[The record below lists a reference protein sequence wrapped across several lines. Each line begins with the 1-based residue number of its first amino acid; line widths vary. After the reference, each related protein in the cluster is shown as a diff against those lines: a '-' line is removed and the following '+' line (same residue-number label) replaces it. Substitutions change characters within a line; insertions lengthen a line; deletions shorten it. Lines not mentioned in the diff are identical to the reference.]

1 MQPDNEL
8 LRRYASDKS
17 EEAFA
22 ELVKRHVNLVYSA
35 ALRQAHG
42 DTHLAHD
49 VAQSVFTDLARK
61 AASLLNR
68 ESLSG
73 WLYTSAYF
81 AANKMMRV
89 EMRRRQREERF
100 MQEPV
105 SDHAPEAD
113 WEKLRPL
120 LDAAMHG
127 LRESDREA
135 IVLRYFENRP
145 YAEVGAKFGLNENAA
160 RLRVERALE
169 KLRSVLAKQGI
180 ATATALGAIVSTN
193 AVQVAPAHLAATLT
207 ATSITAASTGTL
219 TFLQI
224 MAATKLK
231 LAAGTL
237 AVACVTTAL
246 VVQHQAEAKLRSEN
260 GTLQQQLAQL
270 KKQNE
275 DISNSVLDAQNT
287 QALSQEQLSELL
299 KLRSQVGDLNRQL
312 AEAAQAR
319 ANPAATQSIETS
331 TNDPETQDHVLSSR
345 TMSAAHELADA
356 TVWRYAEHHNGR
368 FPTNWNQVK
377 EDYEAAARASLSP
390 GDIVPD
396 TAAEFAWATNE
407 FEFAYQGSTKDL
419 LALTNGYDMIVI
431 REKQPWLRSDG
442 KWVKTYGLADGSGQ
456 LRAASPGGFAAW
468 ESQRMVPPPT
478 NQ

>member
-17 EEAFA
+17 EKAFA

-35 ALRQAHG
+35 ALRQAGG
-42 DTHLAHD
+42 DTHLAQD
-49 VAQSVFTDLARK
+49 VAQNVFADLARK
-61 AASLLNR
+61 AASLLDR

-81 AANKMMRV
+81 AANKLVRV
-89 EMRRRQREERF
+89 ETRRRQREERF
-100 MQEPV
+100 MHEP
-105 SDHAPEAD
+105 APDNPQEAD

-127 LRESDREA
+127 LKESDCEA

-169 KLRSVLAKQGI
+169 KLRGVLAKEGI
-180 ATATALGAIVSTN
+180 ATATALGAIVSAN
-193 AVQVAPAHLAATLT
+193 AVQVAPAHLATTLT
-207 ATSITAASTGTL
+207 AASITAASTGTL

-260 GTLQQQLAQL
+260 GTLQQQVAQL
-270 KKQNE
+270 KTQNE
-275 DISNSVLDAQNT
+275 NISNSVLDAKNA
-287 QALSQEQLSELL
+287 QALSQEQFAELL
-299 KLRSQVGDLNRQL
+299 KLRGEVSGLQSR
-312 AEAAQAR
+312 AAQAEK
-319 ANPAATQSIETS
+319 ALAQSAAESTAQSP
-331 TNDPETQDHVLSSR
+331 TNDPVTQENAKRIRGLGTARDLSF
-345 TMSAAHELADA
+345 AALSYAD
-356 TVWRYAEHHNGR
+356 RHHGQ
-368 FPTNWNQVK
+368 FPTNWDQLRDDFETKQRRSLNPGQV
-377 EDYEAAARASLSP
+377 
-390 GDIVPD
+390 VPD
-396 TAAEFAWATNE
+396 TDAEFAWATNE
-407 FEFAYQGSTKDL
+407 YEFVYQGSVKDL
-419 LALTNGYDMIVI
+419 YNSTNFSETIVF
-431 REKQPWLRSDG
+431 RQKQPWQSLEG
-442 KWVKTYGLADGSGQ
+442 KWIKTYGYADGHGQ
-456 LRAASPGGFAAW
+456 LRSEPPEGFAAW
-468 ESQRMVPPPT
+468 ESQHMAFPT
-478 NQ
+478 PNQ